1 MAEEIISPAGTGFIG
16 YLRRQSLPPTAVAII
31 FMVYLLLNM
40 GCVLLMINS
49 IMPGIIGIIGINL
62 LIFLFL
68 KPQLVIPLYIL
79 VAGPS
84 VAVPLGTTGILSRLF
99 GGTLMLVLLIVIG
112 CIRLLT
118 SQRKFEPTDLTGRD
132 RLLPASL
139 IVPLVA
145 MVVIGLVSII
155 YSWLNPDPTVVYGF
169 RHADVP
175 LILVNAMEMSLLL
188 GLPVLLM
195 ALPGLIQTGHD
206 VQRIVNTFIGIG
218 MIYALGTIFAGPL
231 GLYSQEVILGNTRP
245 QVFGQVSSALGM
257 LLVLFTCIAL
267 GKALYAQTRV
277 ESFCYYLCTVFFSI
291 AVIMSLGRESWLS
304 LGLSVLAMIGLRTKN
319 LSVLS
324 IMFIFLPLLFTPGVA
339 DFFNPEKVYGFDRL
353 IMWQDA
359 ITIWRQHPYF
369 GVGAG
374 YYQFFDIT
382 YGTNVGG
389 FAHNQL
395 LEVLAEMGIQG
406 LLCLLWSIVAIGR
419 FAFRRFQVART
430 SQGKAI
436 TIAYMGCYVAL
447 ILGLFFGD
455 SFLPSVALAGG
466 TYALIWISYFWLP
479 FGLVF
484 TLPRWEKSACEQD
497 MLPVAT
503 ASSTYS
509 QEASKAVVGGRSH
522 L

>member
-1 MAEEIISPAGTGFIG
+1 MAEERISPGRAGFTGF
-16 YLRRQSLPPTAVAII
+16 LRRQSLPPAAVLMI
-31 FMVYLLLNM
+31 FITYVLLNM
-40 GCVLLMINS
+40 GCVLLMTYS
-49 IMPGIIGIIGINL
+49 LMPGIIGVIAINL
-62 LIFLFL
+62 LIILFL
-68 KPQLVIPLYIL
+68 WPQWVIPLYVL
-79 VAGPS
+79 AAGPS
-84 VAVPLGTTGILSRLF
+84 VAVPLGTTGIISRLF
-99 GGTLMLVLLIVIG
+99 GGTLLLILLVVIG
-112 CIRLLT
+112 CVRLLT
-118 SQRKFEPTDLTGRD
+118 SQRKFDGPYLSGRD

-145 MVVIGLVSII
+145 IAVIGLTSII
-155 YSWLNPDPTVVYGF
+155 DSWLNPDPAVVYSF

-175 LILVNAMEMSLLL
+175 LILVNAMELALLL
-188 GLPVLLM
+188 GLPTLLM
-195 ALPGLIQTGHD
+195 ALPGLIQTMHD
-206 VQRIVNTFIGIG
+206 VQRIVNAFIGIG
-218 MIYALGTIFAGPL
+218 LVYALGTIFAGPL
-231 GLYSQEVILGNTRP
+231 GLNSQEVILGNTRP

-267 GKALYAQTRV
+267 GKALYARTR
-277 ESFCYYLCTVFFSI
+277 EASLCYWLCTLIFSI

-304 LGLSVLAMIGLRTKN
+304 LGLSVLVMTSLRTKN
-319 LSVLS
+319 LSILFVLV
-324 IMFIFLPLLFTPGVA
+324 IFLPLMFTPGLS
-339 DFFNPEKVYGFDRL
+339 DFFDPNKVYGFDRL

-359 ITIWRQHPYF
+359 ITIWRQHPFF

-406 LLCLLWSIVAIGR
+406 LICLLWSIVSIGR
-419 FAFRRFQVART
+419 FAFRRFQAART

-436 TIAYMGCYVAL
+436 TIAYMGCFAAL

-466 TYALIWISYFWLP
+466 TYAMIWISYFWLP
-479 FGLVF
+479 LGLVA
-484 TLPRWEKSACEQD
+484 TMPRWEKSACEQD

-503 ASSTYS
+503 ASTTYNEKPT
-509 QEASKAVVGGRSH
+509 QAVVAGRGH